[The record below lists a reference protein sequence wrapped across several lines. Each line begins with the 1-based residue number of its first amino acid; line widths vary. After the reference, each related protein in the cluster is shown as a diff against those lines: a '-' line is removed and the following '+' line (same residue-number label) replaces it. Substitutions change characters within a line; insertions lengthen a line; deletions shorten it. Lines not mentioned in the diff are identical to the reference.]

1 MLLGIKVMSSKFSFG
16 LIWMQY
22 SLVIFSS
29 LLPSWSQS
37 EGLKF
42 LRRVR
47 FLFTTTEKIALEGSK
62 LWYEVG
68 LKWRRR
74 KTGELVT
81 VENVYVKFERET
93 RAVVNGIWIFES
105 ELVVFGSMKEKS
117 FVLSILSPTQI
128 QLSKEVVFVEE
139 PQLRAKL

>member
-1 MLLGIKVMSSKFSFG
+1 
-16 LIWMQY
+16 
-22 SLVIFSS
+22 
-29 LLPSWSQS
+29 
-37 EGLKF
+37 
-42 LRRVR
+42 
-47 FLFTTTEKIALEGSK
+47 
-62 LWYEVG
+62 
-68 LKWRRR
+68 
-74 KTGELVT
+74 
-81 VENVYVKFERET
+81 VYVKFERET